1 MATSKKLI
9 TLDMAQELAKQ
20 LDNRNKQLVAA
31 EADRALAAESD
42 LSSEIARVEEML
54 GGKSI
59 VYITQAEYDALD
71 EIDQLNE
78 KIAYIITDFNDN
90 HTHEGLYYT
99 IEEVN
104 TFLNGKSDVGHNH
117 DDVYAKKTEDVLT
130 DQDIS
135 DIIAGLDA

>member
-1 MATSKKLI
+1 MATPKKLI

-20 LDNRNKQLVAA
+20 LDNRNKQLIAA
-31 EADRALAAESD
+31 EADRASAAESE

-78 KIAYIITDFNDN
+78 KIAYVITDFNDN

-117 DDVYAKKTEDVLT
+117 DDLYANKTEDVLT